1 MKNIKMPCE
10 VVNGAIQLNRV
21 SLDRQVKSLKDGLY
35 TLTIEPVT
43 DNISHQQRKYFF
55 GVVISD
61 LQSGFA
67 NKGIAVSVQELR
79 TLLETLFMFR
89 EEYNPILDTTL
100 KARISLSNSP
110 KGISKEE
117 FNTIKNAI
125 QQHAA
130 TEWDIYVHD
139 PNEPIFKDEN

>member
-1 MKNIKMPCE
+1 MKNIKMPCK
-10 VVNGAIQLNRV
+10 VINGAIQLNRV
-21 SLDRQVKSLKDGLY
+21 ALDRQVKSLKDGLY

-43 DNISHQQRKYFF
+43 DTISHQQRKYFF

-89 EEYNPILDTTL
+89 EEYNPVLDTTL

-139 PNEPIFKDEN
+139 PNEPIFKE

>member
-21 SLDRQVKSLKDGLY
+21 ALDRQVKALKDGLY
-35 TLTIEPVT
+35 TITIEPVT

-67 NKGIAVSVQELR
+67 NKCIAVSVQELR

-89 EEYNPILDTTL
+89 EEYNPVLDTTL

-139 PNEPIFKDEN
+139 PNEPIFKE

>member
-1 MKNIKMPCE
+1 MKNIKMPCK
-10 VVNGAIQLNRV
+10 VVEGVIQLNRV
-21 SLDRQVKSLKDGLY
+21 ALDRQVKSLKDGLY
-35 TLTIEPVT
+35 TLAIEPVT

-67 NKGIAVSVQELR
+67 NKGIAISVQELR

-89 EEYNPILDTTL
+89 EEYNPVLDTTL

-110 KGISKEE
+110 KGISKDE

-139 PNEPIFKDEN
+139 PNEPIFKEA

>member
-1 MKNIKMPCE
+1 MKSIKIPCE

-21 SLDRQVKSLKDGLY
+21 ALDRQVKALKDGLY
-35 TLTIEPVT
+35 TVAIEPVT

-89 EEYNPILDTTL
+89 EEYNPVLDTTL

-139 PNEPIFKDEN
+139 PNEPIFKDKN

>member
-1 MKNIKMPCE
+1 MKNIKMPCN

-21 SLDRQVKSLKDGLY
+21 ALDRQVKALKDGLY
-35 TLTIEPVT
+35 TLAIEPVT

-55 GVVISD
+55 GVVIQD

-89 EEYNPILDTTL
+89 EEYNPVLDTTL

-110 KGISKEE
+110 KGISKDE

-139 PNEPIFKDEN
+139 PNEPIFKEQL

>member
-10 VVNGAIQLNRV
+10 VVNGAIQLNRIA
-21 SLDRQVKSLKDGLY
+21 LDRQVKSLKDGLY

-43 DNISHQQRKYFF
+43 DTISHQQRKYFF

-130 TEWDIYVHD
+130 TEWDIYVRD
-139 PNEPIFKDEN
+139 PNEPIFKE

>member
-1 MKNIKMPCE
+1 MKSIKMPCE
-10 VVNGAIQLNRV
+10 VVNGAIQLNRL
-21 SLDRQVKSLKDGLY
+21 SLDRQVKALTDGLY
-35 TLTIEPVT
+35 ALTIEPVT

-55 GVVISD
+55 GVVIQD

-67 NKGIAVSVQELR
+67 DKGIAVSVQELR

-89 EEYNPILDTTL
+89 EEYNPVLDTTL

-110 KGISKEE
+110 KGISKDE

-139 PNEPIFKDEN
+139 PNEPIFKE

>member
-1 MKNIKMPCE
+1 MKNIKMPCK
-10 VVNGAIQLNRV
+10 VVEGVIQLNRV
-21 SLDRQVKSLKDGLY
+21 ALDRQVKALNDGLY

-89 EEYNPILDTTL
+89 EEYNPVLDTTL
-100 KARISLSNSP
+100 KARVSLSNSP

-139 PNEPIFKDEN
+139 PNEPIFKE

>member
-1 MKNIKMPCE
+1 MKNIKMSCE

-21 SLDRQVKSLKDGLY
+21 ALDRQVKALKDGLY
-35 TLTIEPVT
+35 TLAIEPVT
-43 DNISHQQRKYFF
+43 DTISHQQRKYFF

-89 EEYNPILDTTL
+89 EEYNPVLDTTL

-139 PNEPIFKDEN
+139 PNEPIFKE

>member
-10 VVNGAIQLNRV
+10 VVNGAIQVNRIA
-21 SLDRQVKSLKDGLY
+21 LDRQVKALNDGLY

-89 EEYNPILDTTL
+89 EEYNPVLDTTL

-139 PNEPIFKDEN
+139 PNEPIFKE

>member
-1 MKNIKMPCE
+1 MKNIKMPCK
-10 VVNGAIQLNRV
+10 VVEGAIQLNRV
-21 SLDRQVKSLKDGLY
+21 ALDRQVKALNDGLY

-89 EEYNPILDTTL
+89 EEYNPVLDTTL

-139 PNEPIFKDEN
+139 PNEPIFKE

>member
-10 VVNGAIQLNRV
+10 VVNGAIQVNRV
-21 SLDRQVKSLKDGLY
+21 ALDRQVKGLKDGLY
-35 TLTIEPVT
+35 TLTVEPVT

-89 EEYNPILDTTL
+89 EEYNPVLDTTL

-110 KGISKEE
+110 KGISKDE

-139 PNEPIFKDEN
+139 PNEPIFKD

>member
-1 MKNIKMPCE
+1 MKSIKMPCE

-21 SLDRQVKSLKDGLY
+21 ALDRQVKALKDGLY

-89 EEYNPILDTTL
+89 EEYNPVLDTTL

-110 KGISKEE
+110 KGISKDE

-139 PNEPIFKDEN
+139 PNEPIFKTK

>member
-1 MKNIKMPCE
+1 MKNIKMPCK

-21 SLDRQVKSLKDGLY
+21 ALDRQVKALKDGLY
-35 TLTIEPVT
+35 TLTIDPVT

-55 GVVISD
+55 GVVIQD

-89 EEYNPILDTTL
+89 EEYNPVLDTTL

-110 KGISKEE
+110 KGISKNE

-139 PNEPIFKDEN
+139 PNEPIFKE

>member
-21 SLDRQVKSLKDGLY
+21 ALDRQVKSLKDGWY
-35 TLTIEPVT
+35 TIAIEPVT
-43 DNISHQQRKYFF
+43 DTISHQQRKYFF

-89 EEYNPILDTTL
+89 EE
-100 KARISLSNSP
+100 
-110 KGISKEE
+110 
-117 FNTIKNAI
+117 
-125 QQHAA
+125 
-130 TEWDIYVHD
+130 
-139 PNEPIFKDEN
+139 

>member
-21 SLDRQVKSLKDGLY
+21 ALDRQVKSLKDGLY
-35 TLTIEPVT
+35 TVAIEPVT

-89 EEYNPILDTTL
+89 EEYNPVLDTTL

-139 PNEPIFKDEN
+139 PNEPIFKE

>member
-21 SLDRQVKSLKDGLY
+21 ALDRQVKALKDGLY
-35 TLTIEPVT
+35 TITIEPVT
-43 DNISHQQRKYFF
+43 DTISHQQRKYFF

-89 EEYNPILDTTL
+89 EEYNPVLDTTL

-139 PNEPIFKDEN
+139 PNEPIFKE

>member
-1 MKNIKMPCE
+1 MKSIKMPCE

-21 SLDRQVKSLKDGLY
+21 ALDRQVKSLKDGLY
-35 TLTIEPVT
+35 TITIEPVT

-89 EEYNPILDTTL
+89 EEYNPVLDTTL

-110 KGISKEE
+110 KGISKDE

-139 PNEPIFKDEN
+139 PNEPIFKEQL

>member
-1 MKNIKMPCE
+1 MKNIKMTCE
-10 VVNGAIQLNRV
+10 VVNGAIQVNRV
-21 SLDRQVKSLKDGLY
+21 ALDRQVKALNDGLY

-89 EEYNPILDTTL
+89 EEYNPVLDTTL

-110 KGISKEE
+110 KGISKDE

>member
-1 MKNIKMPCE
+1 MKIDIPCNIASGKLD
-10 VVNGAIQLNRV
+10 LNKQRF
-21 SLDRQVKSLKDGLY
+21 SLLLAKCKDGRY
-35 TLTIEPVT
+35 KLTIEPET
-43 DNISHQQRKYFF
+43 NNISHAQRKYFF

-89 EEYNPILDTTL
+89 EEYNPVLDTTL

-110 KGISKEE
+110 KGISKDE

>member
-1 MKNIKMPCE
+1 MPCK

-21 SLDRQVKSLKDGLY
+21 ALDRQVKALNEGLY

-55 GVVISD
+55 GVVIQD

-89 EEYNPILDTTL
+89 EEYNPVLDTTL

-110 KGISKEE
+110 KGISKDE

-139 PNEPIFKDEN
+139 PNEPIFKE

>member
-1 MKNIKMPCE
+1 MKSIKMPCK

-21 SLDRQVKSLKDGLY
+21 SLDRQLKALKNGLY

-67 NKGIAVSVQELR
+67 NKGIAVSVDELR
-79 TLLETLFMFR
+79 TLLETLFIFR
-89 EEYNPILDTTL
+89 EEYNPVLDTTL
-100 KARISLSNSP
+100 KARISLSNNP

-139 PNEPIFKDEN
+139 PNEPIFKDE

>member
-1 MKNIKMPCE
+1 MKSIKMPCE
-10 VVNGAIQLNRV
+10 VVNGAIQLNRIA
-21 SLDRQVKSLKDGLY
+21 LDRQVKALNDGLY
-35 TLTIEPVT
+35 TLNIEPIT

-89 EEYNPILDTTL
+89 EEYNPVLDTTL

-110 KGISKEE
+110 KGISKDE

-130 TEWDIYVHD
+130 T
-139 PNEPIFKDEN
+139 

>member
-1 MKNIKMPCE
+1 MKSIKMPCD

-21 SLDRQVKSLKDGLY
+21 ALDRQIKVLKDGLY

-43 DNISHQQRKYFF
+43 DNISHAQRKYFF
-55 GVVISD
+55 GVVIQD

-89 EEYNPILDTTL
+89 EEYNPVLDTTL

>member
-1 MKNIKMPCE
+1 MPCE

-21 SLDRQVKSLKDGLY
+21 ALDRQVKALKDGLY
-35 TLTIEPVT
+35 TITIEPVT

-67 NKGIAVSVQELR
+67 NKCIAVSVQELR

-89 EEYNPILDTTL
+89 EEYNPVLDTTL

-139 PNEPIFKDEN
+139 PNEPIFKE

>member
-1 MKNIKMPCE
+1 MKNIKMLCK
-10 VVNGAIQLNRV
+10 VVEGAIQLNRV
-21 SLDRQVKSLKDGLY
+21 ALDRQVKALKDGLY
-35 TLTIEPVT
+35 TLSIEPVT

-89 EEYNPILDTTL
+89 DEYNPVLDTTL

-139 PNEPIFKDEN
+139 PNEPIFKE

>member
-1 MKNIKMPCE
+1 M
-10 VVNGAIQLNRV
+10 VNGAIQLNRV
-21 SLDRQVKSLKDGLY
+21 ALDRQVKALKDGLY
-35 TLTIEPVT
+35 TVAIEPVT
-43 DNISHQQRKYFF
+43 DNISHAQRKYFF
-55 GVVISD
+55 GVVIQD

-89 EEYNPILDTTL
+89 DEYNPVLDTTL

-110 KGISKEE
+110 KGISKDE

-139 PNEPIFKDEN
+139 PNEPIFKE

>member
-1 MKNIKMPCE
+1 MKNIKMPCK

-21 SLDRQVKSLKDGLY
+21 ALDRQVKALNDGLY
-35 TLTIEPVT
+35 TITIEPVT

-55 GVVISD
+55 GVVIQD

-110 KGISKEE
+110 KGIKQRMSLI
-117 FNTIKNAI
+117 TIKNDYS
-125 QQHAA
+125 A
-130 TEWDIYVHD
+130 TRSNRVGHLRS
-139 PNEPIFKDEN
+139 

>member
-10 VVNGAIQLNRV
+10 VVNGAIQLNRIA
-21 SLDRQVKSLKDGLY
+21 LDRQVKSLKDGLY

-43 DNISHQQRKYFF
+43 DTISHQQRKYFF

-79 TLLETLFMFR
+79 TLLESLFMFR
-89 EEYNPILDTTL
+89 EEYNPVLDTTL

-110 KGISKEE
+110 KGISKDE

-139 PNEPIFKDEN
+139 PNEPIFKE

>member
-1 MKNIKMPCE
+1 MKSIKMPCN

-21 SLDRQVKSLKDGLY
+21 ALDRQVKALNDGLY

-89 EEYNPILDTTL
+89 EEYNPVLDTTL

-139 PNEPIFKDEN
+139 PNEPIFKE